1 MLKCKN
7 LKISEMIGIFFYFLE
22 FVTHNDTPN
31 SDCRNVLL
39 VTSTRSLINV
49 VKFMNFLGLIS
60 ASVDNQQLYT
70 HKKSIDAFRGSN
82 ILLYKVIR
90 NLCFLL

>member
-1 MLKCKN
+1 
-7 LKISEMIGIFFYFLE
+7 MIGIFFYFLE
-22 FVTHNDTPN
+22 FVTRNDTPN

-39 VTSTRSLINV
+39 VTSTKSSINV
-49 VKFMNFLGLIS
+49 VKFLNFLGLIS
-60 ASVDNQQLYT
+60 ASVDNQQLYVT